1 MITLIASVDVFD
13 ILRIGVRFRIANKEV
28 KITGVTNATITQ
40 AITKEILSPISA
52 VKDWEEQSYLN
63 YRGLP
68 VSVCFHQ
75 DILVI
80 SGS

>member
-1 MITLIASVDVFD
+1 MITLIASADVFD
-13 ILRIGVRFRIANKEV
+13 ILQIGVRFRIANKEV

-40 AITKEILSPISA
+40 ATTKETLSSISA
-52 VKDWEEQSYLN
+52 VKDWEGQSYSN

-68 VSVCFHQ
+68 VSVRFHQ

-80 SGS
+80 IGS